1 MVLFKCKVETNKTK
15 EAKNMQSSMV
25 QVKEKAANTAI
36 VRGSEKIVSPM
47 LLQCILTGGSTDYP
61 GTSEQD
67 DCVLTDS
74 T

>member
-1 MVLFKCKVETNKTK
+1 
-15 EAKNMQSSMV
+15 MQSSMV